1 MAYESKIEDTEIIQ
15 GDSSP
20 IYFFGHEENIQ
31 LDDGNWVATY
41 TVLTDYGTSPII
53 ERILPLNSGTGTG
66 DTYPVGTRFVFQ
78 ITPDESALLDAGV
91 KYLVT
96 VEIKN
101 DLIPYKGEIAQY
113 KMKVKSQ
120 GVI

>member
-31 LDDGNWVATY
+31 LDDGNWIAQY
-41 TVLTDYGTSPII
+41 TILTEYGTSPIVS
-53 ERILPLNSGTGTG
+53 RTLPLNDGTGTG
-66 DTYPVGTRFVFQ
+66 DSYVVGTRFVYQ
-78 ITPDESALLDAGV
+78 ITPDESALLDVGT
-91 KYLVT
+91 KYLVS

-101 DLIPYKGEIAQY
+101 DTIPYKGEIAQY
-113 KMKVKSQ
+113 KMKVKNQ
-120 GVI
+120 GVV